1 MTSRTE
7 IFRQHHTEV
16 RALSERI
23 GRFLDVAAVT
33 RDATPVAAVV
43 RELFGKFGVHLA
55 IEDATLYPRMLTHRD
70 GVVRDAA
77 SRFQAEMGGLKET
90 FDAYRHRWPGP
101 SVISRD
107 PAAFVA
113 ETRAILASL
122 DRRIAHE
129 DRHLYD
135 LFDRAS

>member
-7 IFRQHHTEV
+7 IFRQHHAEV
-16 RALSERI
+16 RILSDRI

-55 IEDATLYPRMLTHRD
+55 IEDATLYPRMLAHAD
-70 GVVRDAA
+70 GTVRAAA
-77 SRFQAEMGGLKET
+77 SRFQNEMGGLKNT

-101 SVISRD
+101 TVIARD

-113 ETRAILASL
+113 ETKQILASL

-129 DRHLYD
+129 DSHLYD